1 VERFF
6 ELREIERRQDLSAV
20 FVPFL
25 CHAVDVDAGG
35 SRVPVVPRHIK
46 FLLKNVFIC
55 DHICQM
61 KLSEWAK
68 KQGVSYRTVLRWFHG
83 GTLPVEAEQMYTGT
97 IIVKVETVLEHK
109 KTALYARVSSS
120 DQKPNLD
127 SQVVRLTQFA
137 VEQKLSIEEVIT
149 EIGWAMNGK
158 RPKLL
163 KLLRDQSVK
172 IIVVEHRDRLI
183 RFGFEYL
190 EASLAAQGRKIL
202 VVDPAEVKDDL
213 IRDMTEV
220 LTSFCARL
228 YGKRAARRKA
238 EKAIKATQGCDIVMA

>member
-1 VERFF
+1 
-6 ELREIERRQDLSAV
+6 
-20 FVPFL
+20 
-25 CHAVDVDAGG
+25 
-35 SRVPVVPRHIK
+35 
-46 FLLKNVFIC
+46 
-55 DHICQM
+55 M

-68 KQGVSYRTVLRWFHG
+68 KQGISYRTALRWFHG
-83 GTLPVEAEQMYTGT
+83 GTLPVEAEQVSTGT
-97 IIVKVETVLEHK
+97 IIVKVETVLEDK
-109 KTALYARVSSS
+109 KMALYACVSSS

-137 VEQKLSIEEVIT
+137 VEKKLLIEEVIT
-149 EIGWAMNGK
+149 EIGSAMNGK

-190 EASLAAQGRKIL
+190 EAALAAQGRSIL
-202 VVDPAEVKDDL
+202 VVDSSEVKDDL

-228 YGKRAARRKA
+228 YGKRAAKHKA
-238 EKAIKATQGCDIVMA
+238 EKAIRATQGE

>member
-1 VERFF
+1 
-6 ELREIERRQDLSAV
+6 
-20 FVPFL
+20 
-25 CHAVDVDAGG
+25 
-35 SRVPVVPRHIK
+35 
-46 FLLKNVFIC
+46 
-55 DHICQM
+55 M
-61 KLSEWAK
+61 KLTEWAK
-68 KQGVSYRTVLRWFHG
+68 KQGISYRTALRWFHG
-83 GTLPVEAEQMYTGT
+83 GTLPVEAQQVSTGT

-127 SQVVRLTQFA
+127 SQIVRLTQFA
-137 VEQKLSIEEVIT
+137 VEKKLLIAEVIT
-149 EIGWAMNGK
+149 EIGSAMNGK

-172 IIVVEHRDRLI
+172 IIVVEHRDGLI

-190 EASLAAQGRKIL
+190 EAALAAQGRSIL
-202 VVDPAEVKDDL
+202 VVDSSEVKDDL

-228 YGKRAARRKA
+228 YGKRAAKHKA
-238 EKAIKATQGCDIVMA
+238 EKAIRATQDE